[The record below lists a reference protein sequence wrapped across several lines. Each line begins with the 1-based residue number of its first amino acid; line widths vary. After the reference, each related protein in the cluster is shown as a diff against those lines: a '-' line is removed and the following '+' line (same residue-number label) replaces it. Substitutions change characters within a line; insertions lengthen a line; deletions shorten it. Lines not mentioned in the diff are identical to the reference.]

1 MNGMLFLWRRIDSAG
16 AEFNAD
22 RCLLRMKRSRLFIF
36 LAYLGT
42 LFENLTKKSQS
53 FQDWKTSVVSG
64 FSFWAVEPIR
74 KDENDR
80 KLLIWL
86 NPKLFY
92 CSPFFETIDYVFCLK
107 EFLDRSDIAFR
118 RFHWIDLAVLKCVL
132 RNLPPVMFR
141 GKASNFTNS
150 RLRRRLQK
158 YVPRHL

>member
-1 MNGMLFLWRRIDSAG
+1 M
-16 AEFNAD
+16 D
-22 RCLLRMKRSRLFIF
+22 RCLLRTKRSRLFIF
-36 LAYLGT
+36 LAYLGR

-92 CSPFFETIDYVFCLK
+92 CSSFFGTVDYVFCLK
-107 EFLDRSDIAFR
+107 EFQDRSDIAFRRFR

-132 RNLPPVMFR
+132 RNLPPVLFR
-141 GKASNFTNS
+141 GKTSNFTSS